1 MSTTDHSGTAAPVQQ
16 SDDSLDELHHT
27 AIVVNDVPA
36 ALAWYREQFRCRTL
50 YEDETWALLKFANTS
65 LALVTEGQHPPHCGF
80 VVPDAEKYGD
90 LKEHRD
96 GTKSIYIPGPDGN
109 TVEIL
114 ADNEAI
120 RNLG

>member
-1 MSTTDHSGTAAPVQQ
+1 M
-16 SDDSLDELHHT
+16 LDELHHT
-27 AIVVNDVPA
+27 AIVVNDVPK
-36 ALAWYREQFRCRTL
+36 ALAWYREHFRCEVQ
-50 YEDETWALLKFANTS
+50 YEDATWALLKFANTS
-65 LALVTEGQHPPHCGF
+65 LALVTAGQHPPHCGF
-80 VVPDAEKYGD
+80 IVPDAEKYGD

-120 RNLG
+120 RNL

>member
-1 MSTTDHSGTAAPVQQ
+1 MSDPSAEL
-16 SDDSLDELHHT
+16 DSLHHT
-27 AIVVNDVPA
+27 AIVVKDVPA
-36 ALAWYREQFRCRTL
+36 AANWYRERFRCETQ

-80 VVPDAEKYGD
+80 IVPEAEKYGD

-120 RNLG
+120 RNL

>member
-1 MSTTDHSGTAAPVQQ
+1 MSTDAIV
-16 SDDSLDELHHT
+16 SDSRPELDELHHT
-27 AIVVNDVPA
+27 AIVVKDVPA
-36 ALAWYREQFRCRTL
+36 AMNWYRDRFRCETQ
-50 YEDETWALLKFANTS
+50 YEDETWGLLKFANCS

-80 VVPDAEKYGD
+80 IVPDSEKYGE

-120 RNLG
+120 RNL